1 MFDESGGLNKLVE
14 GKTHIKTGG
23 GIIVVTYVSHIHPH
37 A

>member
-14 GKTHIKTGG
+14 GKTHLKTGG
-23 GIIVVTYVSHIHPH
+23 GVIILTYASHIHTH